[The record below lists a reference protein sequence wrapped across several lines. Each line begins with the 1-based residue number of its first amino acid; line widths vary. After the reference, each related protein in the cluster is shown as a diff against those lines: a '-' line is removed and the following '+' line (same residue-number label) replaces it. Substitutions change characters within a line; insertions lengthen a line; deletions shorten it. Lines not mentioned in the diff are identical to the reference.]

1 MSKVMDDRAQEIQQQ
16 EVARFE
22 DRTPRSK
29 SLYERAERS
38 MPFGVSSSFQAGDP
52 YPIYLTSG
60 KGSKVTDVDD
70 NNYIDY
76 HNGFGSMVVGH
87 AHPVVTEAIEKAAA
101 PGTHFAATTET
112 AVDLA
117 EEIKRRFG
125 LDKVRFTNSGTEA
138 TMDAIRLARAA
149 TGRDV
154 LLKIEGSYHGH
165 HDAVMYSVVP
175 TMDSS
180 GPAERP
186 WTVPFSRGIPP
197 ETAHSTMV
205 VPFNDPDALQAI
217 FEEHGYR
224 IGALIMEPVMMNIGI
239 VMPLPGY
246 LERVR
251 ELCTKHNVVL
261 IFDEVKT
268 GVIDRRRAAQPSTS
282 EYSPTSS
289 VSPRRSEAARHS
301 VRSGA
306 RPRSWTRSRR
316 VWPRSA
322 PSTATRFDGAA
333 GLATLTEVLT
343 EDAYAHLRSL
353 GTRLA
358 QGCQKVLDDH
368 GIPAVTTDL
377 GSKGSITFRDRPL
390 ERYRDFHELDD

>member
-1 MSKVMDDRAQEIQQQ
+1 MSKVMDDKAQEIQQE
-16 EVARFE
+16 EVARYGE
-22 DRTPRSK
+22 RTSRSR

-38 MPFGVSSSFQAGDP
+38 MPFGVTSSFQAGDP

-60 KGSKVTDVDD
+60 KGSNVTDVDD
-70 NNYIDY
+70 NTYIDY

-87 AHPVVTEAIEKAAA
+87 AHPVVTEAIHKAATL
-101 PGTHFAATTET
+101 GTHFATTTEP
-112 AVDLA
+112 AIALA

-125 LDKVRFTNSGTEA
+125 LDKIRYTNSGTEA
-138 TMDAIRLARAA
+138 TMDAIRVARAA

-180 GPAERP
+180 GPTERP

-217 FEEHGYR
+217 FEEHGSR
-224 IGALIMEPVMMNIGI
+224 IGVLIMEPVMMNIG
-239 VMPLPGY
+239 VVVPLPGY

-251 ELCTKHNVVL
+251 ELCTQHGVVM

-268 GVIDRRRAAQPSTS
+268 GVSIAAGGATEYFGVQPDMVCLAKAIGGGTPLGAFGGRAELMDEITKG
-282 EYSPTSS
+282 
-289 VSPRRSEAARHS
+289 VAALGTFNGNPLC
-301 VRSGA
+301 V
-306 RPRSWTRSRR
+306 
-316 VWPRSA
+316 
-322 PSTATRFDGAA
+322 AA
-333 GLATLTEVLT
+333 GLATLTKVLN

-368 GIPAVTTDL
+368 GIPAV
-377 GSKGSITFRDRPL
+377 
-390 ERYRDFHELDD
+390 